1 MDNNEKC
8 LVFRIDEDLHARFR
22 IALRYDNLSQ
32 SAFIKYIVAGY
43 LVNDKNIRN
52 YIDNAIADKL
62 SKRRK
67 RNRKR
72 DKTEQLQV
80 SEDFALDEDE
90 IKNIFDLIESEN
102 PDL

>member
-52 YIDNAIADKL
+52 YIDNAISDRL
-62 SKRRK
+62 SEKRK
-67 RNRKR
+67 KNRKR
-72 DKTEQLQV
+72 DRKEENETIEN
-80 SEDFALDEDE
+80 FGLDEDE